1 MSANIFDYKFLPT
14 EFDESQKKA
23 ILSKFN
29 ISLINAGA
37 GSGKT
42 TTILGR
48 IIYLIAEQKVPPDE
62 ILVLVFNN
70 SVASEI
76 RIKLKNISSIISK
89 NQKLLNDFPNLDKKL
104 SQFSEEK
111 INVKKI
117 HTFHSYSYLVIN
129 TANKNRFRI
138 SNLAHKRPRDI
149 NPILKNIL
157 LENKLSSLIRSYF
170 VNRIELKNIFKDI
183 ETLDDYNEY
192 IRPKKLTLQGEKVKS
207 NEELEIANYLFLKGV
222 QYNYEDP
229 YPDETVEYHP
239 DFHLIK
245 KNKNGE
251 IEYDLYIEHF
261 GLNEQFK
268 APSYFKDKH
277 KYEEF
282 YYKKRQKMLDDGN
295 DLICTYSYQISDHTI
310 FDTLDKEFETRKIKP
325 TSLDMDEV
333 IKKFNDNHQTS
344 GFIEMLKTALSI
356 YKLNELTIEKL
367 LKANKEICSEIED
380 NKGNIINIL
389 IKSVLSFLK
398 ETFFQNKQSLANIAF
413 IEIFS
418 FFYNEYEKLLQE
430 SGGSDEKINTTY
442 IDFDDQIVKAKKI
455 LRNDKV
461 EIFNHILA
469 DEFQDISHQR
479 AEIIQLLQKYSSAKL
494 FFVGDDW
501 QSINGFAGS
510 NPQIMTTQFKKY
522 FGENR
527 IIKLRYTYRFND
539 KVCKIT
545 KKFIEENETQIPKD
559 LISYKGAQIQNA
571 ENVKWNKEI
580 PIHFIFN
587 PSKEDLEVGDWLYH
601 DYYGKGLIKIKNEN
615 SYIIKFEKH
624 SKSKIIEFYDDKINI
639 SRGYEKNVTLDVINN
654 LVKIQ
659 NLNKE
664 IIFLTRLNIDTYR
677 EGNLRK
683 ELIFPI
689 QKKFLL
695 TQSTDKFGNTVLK
708 GKMFKKITF
717 MTVHKSKGLEADFV
731 FLLKAY
737 SSMQGFPFKRKED
750 LVLLPFRKCGKL
762 SLDLSL
768 EEERRLFYVALTR
781 AKDKTFIYTDKENSF
796 IINII
801 SNNKE
806 NEDFTVRNLKIIQ
819 RKNSLKRDV
828 SVIKKKNVKKIKIK
842 KYSFHKRMK
851 IIKSNNPN
859 AYSPWTSSEEEKL
872 KKLYNETKNIKQIA
886 VILKRQ
892 PGGIRSRLKKM
903 GLT

>member
-1 MSANIFDYKFLPT
+1 
-14 EFDESQKKA
+14 
-23 ILSKFN
+23 
-29 ISLINAGA
+29 
-37 GSGKT
+37 
-42 TTILGR
+42 
-48 IIYLIAEQKVPPDE
+48 
-62 ILVLVFNN
+62 
-70 SVASEI
+70 
-76 RIKLKNISSIISK
+76 
-89 NQKLLNDFPNLDKKL
+89 
-104 SQFSEEK
+104 
-111 INVKKI
+111 
-117 HTFHSYSYLVIN
+117 
-129 TANKNRFRI
+129 
-138 SNLAHKRPRDI
+138 
-149 NPILKNIL
+149 
-157 LENKLSSLIRSYF
+157 
-170 VNRIELKNIFKDI
+170 
-183 ETLDDYNEY
+183 
-192 IRPKKLTLQGEKVKS
+192 
-207 NEELEIANYLFLKGV
+207 
-222 QYNYEDP
+222 
-229 YPDETVEYHP
+229 
-239 DFHLIK
+239 
-245 KNKNGE
+245 
-251 IEYDLYIEHF
+251 
-261 GLNEQFK
+261 
-268 APSYFKDKH
+268 
-277 KYEEF
+277 
-282 YYKKRQKMLDDGN
+282 
-295 DLICTYSYQISDHTI
+295 QISDHTI

-601 DYYGKGLIKIKNEN
+601 DYY
-615 SYIIKFEKH
+615 
-624 SKSKIIEFYDDKINI
+624 
-639 SRGYEKNVTLDVINN
+639 
-654 LVKIQ
+654 
-659 NLNKE
+659 
-664 IIFLTRLNIDTYR
+664 
-677 EGNLRK
+677 
-683 ELIFPI
+683 
-689 QKKFLL
+689 
-695 TQSTDKFGNTVLK
+695 
-708 GKMFKKITF
+708 
-717 MTVHKSKGLEADFV
+717 
-731 FLLKAY
+731 
-737 SSMQGFPFKRKED
+737 
-750 LVLLPFRKCGKL
+750 
-762 SLDLSL
+762 
-768 EEERRLFYVALTR
+768 
-781 AKDKTFIYTDKENSF
+781 
-796 IINII
+796 
-801 SNNKE
+801 
-806 NEDFTVRNLKIIQ
+806 
-819 RKNSLKRDV
+819 
-828 SVIKKKNVKKIKIK
+828 
-842 KYSFHKRMK
+842 
-851 IIKSNNPN
+851 
-859 AYSPWTSSEEEKL
+859 
-872 KKLYNETKNIKQIA
+872 
-886 VILKRQ
+886 
-892 PGGIRSRLKKM
+892 
-903 GLT
+903 